1 MIKIADC
8 GWKATVGHVHDCV
21 ITAGQLSVSLG
32 TYVSAH
38 ALKTSIYVTD
48 LLNIAADLCLFAMF
62 KTVSTV
68 LSYITVTRTVTMF
81 LGLIISTN
89 PVFVTKY
96 Q

>member
-48 LLNIAADLCLFAMF
+48 LLNIAADPCLFAMF

-68 LSYITVTRTVTMF
+68 LQLHNSDQDCNHVP
-81 LGLIISTN
+81 GPHN
-89 PVFVTKY
+89 
-96 Q
+96 QH